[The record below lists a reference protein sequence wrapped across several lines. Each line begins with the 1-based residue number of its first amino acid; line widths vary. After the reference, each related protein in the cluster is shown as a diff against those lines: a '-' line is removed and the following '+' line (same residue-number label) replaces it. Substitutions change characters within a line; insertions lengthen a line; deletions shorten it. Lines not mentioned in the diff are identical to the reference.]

1 MEIKKLNDTLS
12 VSPQIL
18 PSDIPAVAASGFKAV
33 ICNRPD
39 GEGEDQPPFQDIERA
54 ARAAGLEAF
63 YLPVTGGTSGE
74 AEAPR
79 FAELLESAPKPVL
92 AFCRSGARSTALW
105 TLSRG
110 ASA

>member
-1 MEIKKLNDTLS
+1 MEIKKLDDALS

-18 PSDIPAVAASGFKAV
+18 PSDMPAVAECGFKAV

-39 GEGEDQPPFQDIERA
+39 GEGEDQPSFDDIEKA
-54 ARAAGLEAF
+54 AKAAGLQAF
-63 YLPVTGGTSGE
+63 YLPVVGGTSGE

-79 FAELLESAPKPVL
+79 FAALLEGAPKPVL

-105 TLSRG
+105 TLTRGSR
-110 ASA
+110 S